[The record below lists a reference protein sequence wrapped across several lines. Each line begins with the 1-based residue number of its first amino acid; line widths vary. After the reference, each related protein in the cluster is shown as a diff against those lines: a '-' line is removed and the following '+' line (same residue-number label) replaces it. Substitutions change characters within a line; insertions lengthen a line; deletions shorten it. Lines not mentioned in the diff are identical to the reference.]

1 MASNKILIDEEFQI
15 KFQNSMFEDFNNGV
29 YFRRIGV
36 ILMSLRFNKSW
47 FTISMSFIDNYA
59 TIPISQVADC

>member
-29 YFRRIGV
+29 LSEG
-36 ILMSLRFNKSW
+36 
-47 FTISMSFIDNYA
+47 
-59 TIPISQVADC
+59 